1 MFKNFLKIFD
11 KKNRYKN
18 FVINNKAVIIALEAE
33 TKRRL
38 KDFDDALTLINEAI
52 ETEPQND
59 MYYATK
65 SLIFYDK
72 NQYTSALE
80 EINKAIK
87 INNKV
92 QKYKEIQQEIIN
104 CIN

>member
-1 MFKNFLKIFD
+1 MFKRLFNIFRKKD
-11 KKNRYKN
+11 KYDN

-38 KDFDDALTLINEAI
+38 GDFNTAAELINTAI
-52 ETEPQND
+52 QMENDND

-65 SLIFYDK
+65 SLIFFDEEKY
-72 NQYTSALE
+72 NAALE

-92 QKYKEIQQEIIN
+92 QKYKELRQKIMQFLN
-104 CIN
+104 

>member
-1 MFKNFLKIFD
+1 MLKQFINRLFKNR
-11 KKNRYKN
+11 NYSR
-18 FVINNKAVIIALEAE
+18 FVINSNAVIIALEAE

-38 KDFDDALTLINEAI
+38 GHFDDALCLINQAI
-52 ETEPQND
+52 EAEKNND
-59 MYYATK
+59 MYYVTK

-72 NQYTSALE
+72 KQYTQALQ
-80 EINKAIK
+80 EIKKAIK

-92 QKYKEIQQEIIN
+92 KRYKDIEQKIIN